1 MPNNFKFT
9 FCGRRPS
16 RAVFLA
22 GLVRPYPGLTMSERT
37 YTKDEIE
44 AARASARHVAEGF
57 IGIWRAAEGPK
68 AVRLAEQVKDAYEA
82 DLRRLLRGAPPLQ
95 DHIHAHLNPDHGD
108 LPVCGQKPECRRA
121 ENCKNCDLYEM
132 FKEKLRDNFRD

>member
-1 MPNNFKFT
+1 MPNDFRFT
-9 FCGRRPS
+9 FCGRS
-16 RAVFLA
+16 MCRAVFLA

-37 YTKDEIE
+37 YTQKEIE
-44 AARASARHVAEGF
+44 AARASARHVADGI

-82 DLRRLLRGAPPLQ
+82 DLRRLLRGAPTLQ

-108 LPVCGQKPECRRA
+108 LPVCGKKPECRRA
-121 ENCKNCDLYEM
+121 DSCKNCTAYED
-132 FKEKLRDNFRD
+132 FKDKIRDNFRD